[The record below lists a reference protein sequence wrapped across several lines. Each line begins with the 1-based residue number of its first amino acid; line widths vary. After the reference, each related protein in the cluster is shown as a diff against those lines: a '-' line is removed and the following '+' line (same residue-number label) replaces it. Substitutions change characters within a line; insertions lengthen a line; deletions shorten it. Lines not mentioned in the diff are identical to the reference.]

1 MRWIDGKEINI
12 RQFTGETLC
21 EKLETDLWS
30 NYYDQWLKCA
40 DFIQTASFLIAFDTE
55 LTMEGIFA
63 FLENSIGHY
72 APNIIQAFRII
83 GDKNDADILEKICQI
98 APPDIMRG
106 EFLSETQQEYDI
118 TTFNDDHELNEEA
131 EARIEEL
138 NKQLYLHSGIDI
150 WSLLFTYLDE
160 QIENL
165 DRKSEKMPE
174 PALEQIKSR
183 YQKLYWLLKSLLV
196 SPERSMFMKKEDWE
210 KRLRRFEEIQS

>member
-21 EKLETDLWS
+21 EKLATDLWG
-30 NYYDQWLKCA
+30 NDHDQWLKCA
-40 DFIQTASFLIAFDTE
+40 DFIQTASFLIGFDTE
-55 LTMEGIFA
+55 LTMGGIFA

-72 APNIIQAFRII
+72 APNIIQAFRMI

-98 APPDIMRG
+98 AAPDIMRG
-106 EFLSETQQEYDI
+106 EFLSKTQQEYDI

-131 EARIEEL
+131 VARIEEL
-138 NKQLYLHSGIDI
+138 NEQLYLHSGIDI

-165 DRKSEKMPE
+165 
-174 PALEQIKSR
+174 
-183 YQKLYWLLKSLLV
+183 
-196 SPERSMFMKKEDWE
+196 
-210 KRLRRFEEIQS
+210 

>member
-21 EKLETDLWS
+21 EKLATDLWS
-30 NYYDQWLKCA
+30 NDYDQWLKCA

-106 EFLSETQQEYDI
+106 EFLSEKS
-118 TTFNDDHELNEEA
+118 

-165 DRKSEKMPE
+165 
-174 PALEQIKSR
+174 
-183 YQKLYWLLKSLLV
+183 
-196 SPERSMFMKKEDWE
+196 
-210 KRLRRFEEIQS
+210 